1 MGMQNPERLTTEE
14 TTIHQS
20 GDDEAKSGGHKK
32 TSADYTTKTSR

>member
-1 MGMQNPERLTTEE
+1 MGMQNPERLTTDE

-32 TSADYTTKTSR
+32 NQRRLHNKDD